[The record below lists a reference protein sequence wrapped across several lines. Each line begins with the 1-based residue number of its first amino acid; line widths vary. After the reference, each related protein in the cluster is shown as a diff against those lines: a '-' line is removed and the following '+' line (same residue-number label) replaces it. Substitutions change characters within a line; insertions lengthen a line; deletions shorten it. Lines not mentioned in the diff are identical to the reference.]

1 MSHPGIQTGRFSNG
15 IPFARMGEDRE
26 PIVILPGINDALQ
39 PVSAQ
44 HKYVRWFCDALAS
57 VRTVYL
63 LSRKPELPENC
74 SIRDMACDTA
84 AAIEAHI
91 GPADVLGV
99 SMGGAVAQELA
110 INHAALVKKLILG
123 MTAPCMAP
131 NRRPIYQTLR
141 ALAEQR
147 DWRELYLQLMETTY
161 GRTRRLIF
169 DAMLSTADPLLQH
182 GPPHPRD
189 FVVSIDAC
197 MAHDARDRL
206 SAISAPTLILGG
218 TEDQLMSIA
227 GTRELANG
235 IPNADL
241 HLFDGAGH
249 GAFEQR
255 KTEWDEV
262 IRRFLE
268 PESAGSSRS
277 RTGPPPT

>member
-1 MSHPGIQTGRFSNG
+1 MSHPGIQTGSFSNG
-15 IPFARMGEDRE
+15 IPFARLGENRK
-26 PIVILPGINDALQ
+26 PVVVLPGINDALQ
-39 PVSAQ
+39 PMAAQ
-44 HKYVRWFCDALAS
+44 HKYVRWFCESLATI
-57 VRTVYL
+57 RTVYL
-63 LSRKPELPENC
+63 LGRKPELPDNC
-74 SIRDMACDTA
+74 SIRDMARDVATV
-84 AAIEAHI
+84 IETHI

-110 INHAALVKKLILG
+110 INHAALVKKLVLG

-131 NRRPIYQTLR
+131 DRQPIYKTLR

-161 GRTRRLIF
+161 GRTRRLMF
-169 DAMLSTADPLLQH
+169 DTLLSTTDPLFQH

-189 FVVSIDAC
+189 FIVSIDAC

-206 SAISAPTLILGG
+206 SAIAAPTLILGG
-218 TEDQLMSIA
+218 TEDRLMSTA
-227 GTRELANG
+227 GTRELAEG
-235 IPNADL
+235 IPNAAL

-255 KTEWDEV
+255 KSEWDEV

-268 PESAGSSRS
+268 PESTGSSRS
-277 RTGPPPT
+277 RAGPPST